1 MESIGKRVA
10 IEVKHMNTILK
21 RTSFF
26 YKLKINKY
34 IYIYIGTKLKVSE
47 LVRHPHHCRFHHDSP
62 TRKTHQ
68 KIVMNPEGM
77 SLQMLKHK

>member
-34 IYIYIGTKLKVSE
+34 IYIYRNQAQSIRAGSSSSSLS
-47 LVRHPHHCRFHHDSP
+47 LSSP